1 MLYQKVK
8 LRQNTLL
15 KQSNKSTVLRL
26 LYLFIVHFL
35 VYTQVFCQNEAI
47 DSLSTVGND
56 SLVLQTTVDTVNIVY
71 DDGDIDGPI
80 NYHAADSIVYDL
92 KNQKLYLFG
101 SAYMKYTDIE
111 LNSHEIDY
119 DWTTGTLTSRGKVGE
134 NGELESGASFTEK
147 SGAYEADSMQ
157 YNFKTGKGRTFDVV
171 TEQDG
176 AYIHSEIVQK
186 NEFDEWY
193 GYKTKY
199 TTCTDKEHPHFY
211 LGAKKSKVIP
221 DKVMVTGPVNLVVED
236 VHTPLYLPFGIFPT
250 KTGRRSGIIMPQY
263 GEQPSLGFFLK
274 DGGYFWAVNDHLS
287 LTFLGEVYTRGRFGL
302 SVNANYRKIYKYNGG
317 LTLSYFRTP
326 PNDKF
331 LSNDGLNNDFSID
344 WSHTMDSKARPNNTF
359 SANVNGRTSSFNS
372 NSLETSEQLLEVQV
386 NSNINYTRRLSK
398 INSSFQISAR
408 HNQNFANNSISIT
421 LPELSFNASRFTPFQ
436 RKIQTEKKAFYEKI
450 GFVYTAKTKAAI
462 TTVDSLLLT
471 KESLDDI
478 QFGVSQTAT
487 MDMPFN
493 LFKYFVF
500 RPSFTY
506 NERWYIK
513 EDLKFIDPNDTLQTV
528 QTSFNNGF
536 FGVRDFSVNAA
547 LSTTVTGIY
556 HFKTKNVKAI
566 RHIIKPTLNYSFVP
580 DFTTDRWGYY
590 DNYINPE
597 TGAEV
602 EYNKFQSASR
612 IYGGAPGGGMQNR
625 FTLNIRNNFEMKV
638 VNKKDSLGG
647 LKKIPLLEQFNV
659 STGYDFTADSLKLSP
674 LDFSAQ
680 SSLFNN
686 LISWNVGATFNAY
699 ALNENRAPINKT
711 YFSTNNRLLRFD
723 RANASIQL
731 NLKGKAKN
739 NAEDI
744 SQFGT
749 IEERQFI
756 ANNPD
761 MFYDFNVPWSLSVGY
776 RMNITKGVAG
786 NLDSTVVTANTITFG
801 GHINVTPK
809 WQINLSSGFDIRN
822 QEITLTNV
830 RVERDL
836 HCWVLA
842 FNWTAFPLNR
852 QTYAID
858 LHVKSPILQELKLSR
873 KQPPGTVSS
882 VF

>member
-1 MLYQKVK
+1 LF
-8 LRQNTLL
+8 N
-15 KQSNKSTVLRL
+15 QSNKSTVLRL
-26 LYLFIVHFL
+26 LYLIVVHFL
-35 VYTQVFCQNEAI
+35 FSIQVFCQVESA
-47 DSLSTVGND
+47 DSLSSINKD
-56 SLVLQTTVDTVNIVY
+56 SLVLETTVDTVNIVY
-71 DDGDIDGPI
+71 NDGDIDGPI
-80 NYHAADSIVYDL
+80 NYQAADSIVYDL
-92 KNQKLYLFG
+92 ANQMLYLFG

-111 LNSHEIDY
+111 LSSHEIDY
-119 DWTTGTLTSRGKVGE
+119 DWTTGTLTSRGKIGE
-134 NGELESGASFTEK
+134 DGELESGASFSEK
-147 SGAYEADSMQ
+147 SGVYEADSMQ
-157 YNFKTGKGRTFDVV
+157 YNFKTGKGRTYAVV

-193 GYKTKY
+193 GFKTKY
-199 TTCTDKEHPHFY
+199 TTCTDKDHPHFY
-211 LGAKKSKVIP
+211 LGAKKSKVVP
-221 DKVMVTGPVNLVVED
+221 DKVMVTGGVNLVVQD
-236 VHTPLYLPFGIFPT
+236 IPTILYLPFGIFPT
-250 KTGRRSGIIMPQY
+250 KAGRRSGIIMPQY

-274 DGGYFWAVNDHLS
+274 DGGYFWAVNDYLS
-287 LTFLGEVYTRGRFGL
+287 LTFLGEVYTRGRFGV

-326 PNDKF
+326 PDDKF

-344 WSHTMDSKARPNNTF
+344 WRHTMDAKARPNNTF
-359 SANVNGRTSSFNS
+359 SASVNGRTSSFNS

-436 RKIQTEKKAFYEKI
+436 KKIQTEKKAFYEKI
-450 GFVYTAKTKAAI
+450 GFVYTARTKATI
-462 TTVDSLLLT
+462 TTIDSLLLS
-471 KESLDDI
+471 KQSLDDI
-478 QFGVSQTAT
+478 QFGVSQSAT
-487 MDMPFN
+487 VDMPVN

-513 EDLKFIDPNDTLQTV
+513 EESRFLDSNNDLQRV
-528 QTSFNNGF
+528 QSNGF
-536 FGVRDFSVNAA
+536 FGVRDFNVNAA

-556 HFKTKNVKAI
+556 NFKTKRLKAI
-566 RHIIKPTLNYSFVP
+566 RHIVKPTVNYTFRP
-580 DFTTDRWGYY
+580 DFGAEKWGYY
-590 DNYINPE
+590 DSYINPDN
-597 TGAEV
+597 GRV
-602 EYNKFQSASR
+602 IEYSKYQFLNNL
-612 IYGGAPGGGMQNR
+612 YGTPGQGLQNL
-625 FTLNIRNNFEMKV
+625 FTINIRNNFEMKV
-638 VNKKDSLGG
+638 VDKKDSLGG

-659 STGYDFTADSLKLSP
+659 ATGYDFTADSLRMRP
-674 LDFSAQ
+674 LVFSAQ
-680 SSLFNN
+680 SSLFKN
-686 LISWNVGATFNAY
+686 LISWNVGATLDPY
-699 ALNENRAPINKT
+699 ALNQKRVKISETHFSANK
-711 YFSTNNRLLRFD
+711 RLLRFD
-723 RANASIQL
+723 NAFASLQL
-731 NLKGKAKN
+731 NLSGKSKSSGD
-739 NAEDI
+739 EVP
-744 SQFGT
+744 QYGT
-749 IEERQFI
+749 LEERQFI

-761 MFYDFNVPWSLSVGY
+761 MFFDFNVPWSLSVGY

>member
-1 MLYQKVK
+1 MF
-8 LRQNTLL
+8 N
-15 KQSNKSTVLRL
+15 QSNKSTVLRL
-26 LYLFIVHFL
+26 LYLIVVHFL
-35 VYTQVFCQNEAI
+35 FSIQVFCQVESV
-47 DSLSTVGND
+47 DSLSSIDKD
-56 SLVLQTTVDTVNIVY
+56 SLVLETTVDTVNIVY
-71 DDGDIDGPI
+71 NDGDIDGPI
-80 NYHAADSIVYDL
+80 NYQAADSIVYDL
-92 KNQKLYLFG
+92 ANQMLYLYG

-119 DWTTGTLTSRGKVGE
+119 DWTTGTLTSRGKIGE
-134 NGELESGASFTEK
+134 DGELESGASFSEK
-147 SGAYEADSMQ
+147 SGVYEADSMQ
-157 YNFKTGKGRTFDVV
+157 YNFKTGKGRTYAVV

-193 GYKTKY
+193 GFKTKY
-199 TTCTDKEHPHFY
+199 TTCTDKDHPHFY
-211 LGAKKSKVIP
+211 LGAKKSKVVP
-221 DKVMVTGPVNLVVED
+221 DKLMVTGGVNLVVQD
-236 VHTPLYLPFGIFPT
+236 IPTILYLPFGIFPT
-250 KTGRRSGIIMPQY
+250 KAGRRSGIIMPQY

-274 DGGYFWAVNDHLS
+274 DGGYFWAVNDYLS
-287 LTFLGEVYTRGRFGL
+287 LTFLGEVYTRGRFGV
-302 SVNANYRKIYKYNGG
+302 SVNANYRKIYKYSGG

-326 PNDKF
+326 PDDKF

-344 WSHTMDSKARPNNTF
+344 WRHTMDAKARPNNTF
-359 SANVNGRTSSFNS
+359 SASVNGRTSSFNS

-436 RKIQTEKKAFYEKI
+436 KKIQTEKKAFYEKI
-450 GFVYTAKTKAAI
+450 GFVYTARTKATI
-462 TTVDSLLLT
+462 TTIDSLLLS
-471 KESLDDI
+471 KQSLDDI
-478 QFGVSQTAT
+478 QFGVSQSAT
-487 MDMPFN
+487 VDMPVN

-513 EDLKFIDPNDTLQTV
+513 EESRFLDSNNDLQRV
-528 QTSFNNGF
+528 QSNGF
-536 FGVRDFSVNAA
+536 FGVRDFNVNAA

-556 HFKTKNVKAI
+556 NFKTKRLKAI
-566 RHIIKPTLNYSFVP
+566 RHIVKPTVNYTFRP
-580 DFTTDRWGYY
+580 DFGAEKWGYY
-590 DNYINPE
+590 DSYINPDN
-597 TGAEV
+597 GRV
-602 EYNKFQSASR
+602 IEYSKYQFLNNL
-612 IYGGAPGGGMQNR
+612 YGTPGQGLQNL
-625 FTLNIRNNFEMKV
+625 FTINIRNNFEMKV
-638 VNKKDSLGG
+638 VDKKDSLGG

-659 STGYDFTADSLKLSP
+659 ATGYDFTADSLRMRP
-674 LDFSAQ
+674 LVFSAQ
-680 SSLFNN
+680 SSLFKN
-686 LISWNVGATFNAY
+686 LISWNDGATLDPY
-699 ALNENRAPINKT
+699 ALNQNRVKISETHFSANK
-711 YFSTNNRLLRFD
+711 RLLRFD
-723 RANASIQL
+723 NAFASLQL
-731 NLKGKAKN
+731 NLSGKSKSSGD
-739 NAEDI
+739 EVP
-744 SQFGT
+744 QYGT
-749 IEERQFI
+749 LEERQFI

-761 MFYDFNVPWSLSVGY
+761 MFFDFNVPWSLSVGY